1 MVHNGVKRKCEMV
14 VYLFMTLFLFFFIL
28 FTCSPRNFNVTL
40 CKIIYK
46 IFPAMDIL
54 DANTN
59 RVKIS

>member
-14 VYLFMTLFLFFFIL
+14 VYLFMTMFLFFIR

-46 IFPAMDIL
+46 IFPAVGIL